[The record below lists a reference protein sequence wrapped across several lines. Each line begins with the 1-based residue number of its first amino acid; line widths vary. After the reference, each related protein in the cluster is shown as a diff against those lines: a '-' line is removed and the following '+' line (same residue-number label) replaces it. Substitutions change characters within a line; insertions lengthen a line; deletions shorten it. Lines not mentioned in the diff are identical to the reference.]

1 MRLSLFAAV
10 PALAL
15 CLIGIPTSQA
25 AITVFAQDLPGF
37 NTAGGNPAVAFD
49 FDSTAPGTDIT
60 GATINGVTFSGPGAP
75 LIVVRGADTYT
86 PDGFVGVIDAST
98 NKLIPT
104 TGANVLSPGGIVLGP
119 GPNPAIEKDDLTL
132 DFDTPTTAFGFDHL
146 SQSADGFSFTNIS
159 VFDDL
164 NNLLY
169 SGIVPISNVGGLGG
183 GAPAGDDF
191 WGITSTSAN
200 IKRIVVDEMD
210 DNNVYPDSNIGFD
223 TIRIARP
230 TFGAVPEPGSAML
243 VLTGLTG
250 FLAARRRRLMP
261 E

>member
-1 MRLSLFAAV
+1 MKTSPFAII

-15 CLIGIPTSQA
+15 CLIGIPA
-25 AITVFAQDLPGF
+25 AHSAVTLFAQDLSGF
-37 NTAGGNPAVAFD
+37 NAAAGNPPVAID
-49 FDSTAPGTDIT
+49 FDSIAPGTDIT
-60 GATINGVTFSGPGAP
+60 GTTIDGVTFTGPGAP

-86 PDGFVGVIDAST
+86 PDGFNGVIDAST

-104 TGANVLSPGGIVLGP
+104 SGENVLSPGGIVLGP
-119 GPNPAIEKDDLTL
+119 GPDPAIESDDLTL
-132 DFDTPTTAFGFDHL
+132 DFATPTSAFGFDHL
-146 SQSADGFSFTNIS
+146 SQSADGFSFTQIS

-164 NNLLY
+164 DNLLY

-191 WGITSTSAN
+191 WGIASTSAN

-210 DNNVYPDSNIGFD
+210 DNNQYPDSNIGYD

-230 TFGAVPEPGSAML
+230 TTGAVPEPGSAML
-243 VLTGLTG
+243 LLTGLTG
-250 FLAARRRRLMP
+250 FLAARRRR
-261 E
+261 

>member
-1 MRLSLFAAV
+1 MKICPLAAL

-15 CLIGIPTSQA
+15 CLIGIPA
-25 AITVFAQDLPGF
+25 AHGAITIFAQDLAGF
-37 NTAGGNPAVAFD
+37 NAAGGNPAVAFD

-60 GATINGVTFSGPGAP
+60 GTTINGVTFTGPGAP

-86 PDGFVGVIDAST
+86 PAGFNGVIDAST

-104 TGANVLSPGGIVLGP
+104 SGENVLSPGGIVLGP
-119 GPNPAIEKDDLTL
+119 GPDPAIENDDLTL
-132 DFDTPTTAFGFDHL
+132 DLDTPTTAFGFDHL
-146 SQSADGFSFTNIS
+146 SQSADGFSFTNVT

-164 NNLLY
+164 NNVLY

-200 IKRIVVDEMD
+200 IKRVVVDEMD
-210 DNNVYPDSNIGFD
+210 DNAQYPDSNIGYD

-230 TFGAVPEPGSAML
+230 TGPVVPEPGSAML
-243 VLTGLTG
+243 LLTGLTG
-250 FLAARRRRLMP
+250 LLAARRRR
-261 E
+261 